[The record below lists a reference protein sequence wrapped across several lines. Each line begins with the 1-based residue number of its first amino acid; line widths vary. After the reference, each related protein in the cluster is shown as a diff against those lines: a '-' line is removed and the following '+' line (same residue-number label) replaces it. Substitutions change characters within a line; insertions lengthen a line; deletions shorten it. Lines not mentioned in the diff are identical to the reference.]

1 MLTTIFLLDPS
12 PSGASPHSSPTS
24 LDYQKMLSHS
34 ISSRL
39 SKTLS
44 PIGANCSFTLLRTH
58 GGEGKY
64 GGKCLTLLQELKGG
78 GAPERFMSSLANLK
92 QSNSPCPPNS
102 LNSSISLALSIQSA
116 AISSSHRTTPPT
128 LHPLSTSCGRRPLI
142 TPSPAYLFLN
152 LSTILNNKL
161 SIRPQSFS
169 ALYNSPLVQWNRL
182 QIVILAMEGVG
193 EKEEKIVKGYREL
206 CGAVGGRVWI
216 WKGGNNRKINKLA
229 EALTSSY
236 TIPDLLPSSLLNHIL
251 TTPTLPYEIAPD
263 AKKKSALPNITLGL
277 GFNGQRFICDC
288 TFLVQ
293 PVVQLREGEEPTDF
307 PLLRPPTSSTPT
319 IPFPDSPPNKPKST
333 YPNLTLLPTQP
344 NAHCLTCL
352 KPISSILEKFKMMKK
367 GDRRI
372 YYEMYFIQELRIP
385 EGIYDAFEIID
396 RESKIEFGI
405 VYKIAGNPGGVLIV
419 CAPFI
424 KMLGELTV
432 KSLGISQAFFEKMK
446 GKNTTIRPTPTGKLR
461 EEFKSFAGLVP
472 PCYSDSIRNWCKV
485 MDSAFA
491 EDLTRHLPKVTY
503 ENANGRAEG
512 EKARVFLD
520 EGRKG
525 GEGVEVDYR
534 GVYEEARKKFFPSA
548 SNLSRRVTDNA
559 QVRLTMSRLVFN
571 PFTPR
576 MFPHA
581 DSLATLARASLV
593 QFSTVLEGEFNGRS
607 KKISEQGN
615 HRNRNVNESDL
626 LRLCT
631 VGRDGVWEGSFDDD
645 VFPR

>member
-1 MLTTIFLLDPS
+1 
-12 PSGASPHSSPTS
+12 
-24 LDYQKMLSHS
+24 
-34 ISSRL
+34 
-39 SKTLS
+39 
-44 PIGANCSFTLLRTH
+44 
-58 GGEGKY
+58 
-64 GGKCLTLLQELKGG
+64 
-78 GAPERFMSSLANLK
+78 
-92 QSNSPCPPNS
+92 
-102 LNSSISLALSIQSA
+102 
-116 AISSSHRTTPPT
+116 
-128 LHPLSTSCGRRPLI
+128 
-142 TPSPAYLFLN
+142 
-152 LSTILNNKL
+152 
-161 SIRPQSFS
+161 
-169 ALYNSPLVQWNRL
+169 
-182 QIVILAMEGVG
+182 
-193 EKEEKIVKGYREL
+193 
-206 CGAVGGRVWI
+206 
-216 WKGGNNRKINKLA
+216 
-229 EALTSSY
+229 
-236 TIPDLLPSSLLNHIL
+236 
-251 TTPTLPYEIAPD
+251 
-263 AKKKSALPNITLGL
+263 
-277 GFNGQRFICDC
+277 
-288 TFLVQ
+288 
-293 PVVQLREGEEPTDF
+293 
-307 PLLRPPTSSTPT
+307 
-319 IPFPDSPPNKPKST
+319 
-333 YPNLTLLPTQP
+333 
-344 NAHCLTCL
+344 
-352 KPISSILEKFKMMKK
+352 MKK

-385 EGIYDAFEIID
+385 EGIYDAVEIID

-472 PCYSDSIRNWCKV
+472 PCYSDSVRNWCKV

-576 MFPHA
+576 MVPHA